1 MFVINGLMLVLSV
14 IVMLAAAIVG
24 LFIGNI
30 ILFESIGIAIAAG
43 CLVSHFYAIHPA
55 YCLLIGI
62 GVLVTLVFLM
72 KTKVGFWLIGG
83 AMSLVWGV
91 IAAVVVNL
99 GTGGD
104 MVWTYVSF
112 GLAVFVVF
120 ALHYKAKGKAR

>member
-1 MFVINGLMLVLSV
+1 MFIFNGLMFILSV
-14 IVMLAAAIVG
+14 AVMVATAVIG
-24 LFIGNI
+24 LFVGNI
-30 ILFESIGIAIAAG
+30 IVFESIGIAIAAG
-43 CLVSHFYAIHPA
+43 CLAGHFYAIHPA

-91 IAAVVVNL
+91 IAAVVAYI
-99 GTGGD
+99 GAGGD

-120 ALHYKAKGKAR
+120 SLHYKAKGKTR